1 MLKYKCLCVY
11 MGMCV
16 SVRVYV
22 IEIEF
27 EELLKKGNKEMGC

>member
-1 MLKYKCLCVY
+1 

-16 SVRVYV
+16 SVWVYV
-22 IEIEF
+22 IETEF